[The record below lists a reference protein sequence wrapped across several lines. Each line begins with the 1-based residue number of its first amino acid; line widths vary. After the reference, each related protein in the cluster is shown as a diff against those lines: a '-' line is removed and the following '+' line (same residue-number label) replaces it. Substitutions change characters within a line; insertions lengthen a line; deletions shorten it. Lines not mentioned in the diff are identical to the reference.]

1 LFIFAS
7 SIWNKKVTTM
17 EEKANLTAERSLE
30 IITEQIERSRNVVAK
45 DTGQLLYLSG
55 LATMG
60 TAVMVALAN
69 GLSAS
74 PMGHLL
80 WLVLPIIIWLIMRI
94 HDKKQV
100 QAPVSLVG
108 TLVGRTWWSFGGIVI
123 GFYLFA
129 LIWNLLV
136 MRLYDNL
143 ATATQAMVTITPV
156 IILLMG
162 MAVAIT
168 GHILKRRW
176 LVLFGILGGLLVAF
190 CEYSGII
197 RAIIVYT
204 IASVKTIIVF
214 TLITPCLS
222 IFLFSLI
229 GLVIPGL
236 MLKKQNT

>member
-1 LFIFAS
+1 
-7 SIWNKKVTTM
+7 M
-17 EEKANLTAERSLE
+17 EENAKLTAERSLE
-30 IITEQIERSRNVVAK
+30 IITEQIERSRDVVAK
-45 DTGQLLYLSG
+45 DTGQSLYMSG

-60 TAVMVALAN
+60 TAVIVALVN

-74 PMGHLL
+74 PLGDLI
-80 WLVLPIIIWLIMRI
+80 WLVLPIIIWWIMRI
-94 HDKKQV
+94 RGKKQV

-129 LIWNLLV
+129 LIWNYLV
-136 MRLYDNL
+136 LSFYENL
-143 ATATQAMVTITPV
+143 ATATQAMVAITPV

-162 MAVAIT
+162 MAVSIT

-190 CEYSGII
+190 CEYSGVI
-197 RAIIVYT
+197 RAIVVYSV
-204 IASVKTIIVF
+204 ASVKTIIVF
-214 TLITPCLS
+214 NLITPCLS

-229 GLVIPGL
+229 GLMIPGL
-236 MLKKQNT
+236 MLKKQNP

>member
-1 LFIFAS
+1 
-7 SIWNKKVTTM
+7 M
-17 EEKANLTAERSLE
+17 EENANLTAERSLE

-45 DTGQLLYLSG
+45 DTGQLLYMSG

-60 TAVMVALAN
+60 TAVIVALAN

-74 PMGHLL
+74 PLGHLL

-94 HDKKQV
+94 HNKKQI

-108 TLVGRTWWSFGGIVI
+108 TLVVRTWWSFGGIVI

-129 LIWNLLV
+129 LIWNFLV
-136 MRLYDNL
+136 MRLYDDL
-143 ATATQAMVTITPV
+143 ATATQAMVAITPV

-236 MLKKQNT
+236 MLKKQNA

>member
-1 LFIFAS
+1 
-7 SIWNKKVTTM
+7 M

>member
-1 LFIFAS
+1 
-7 SIWNKKVTTM
+7 M
-17 EEKANLTAERSLE
+17 EENANLTAERSLE

-60 TAVMVALAN
+60 TAVIVALVN

-74 PMGHLL
+74 PMGQLL
-80 WLVLPIIIWLIMRI
+80 WLILPFIIWGIKRI

-108 TLVGRTWWSFGGIVI
+108 TLVVRTWWSFGGIVI

-129 LIWNLLV
+129 LIWNFLV
-136 MRLYDNL
+136 MRLYDDL
-143 ATATQAMVTITPV
+143 ATATQAMVAITPV

>member
-1 LFIFAS
+1 
-7 SIWNKKVTTM
+7 M
-17 EEKANLTAERSLE
+17 EENVNLTAERSLE

-55 LATMG
+55 LATMI

-74 PMGHLL
+74 PLGHLL
-80 WLVLPIIIWLIMRI
+80 WLALPIVIWWIMRI
-94 HDKKQV
+94 HYRKQV
-100 QAPVSLVG
+100 QVPVSLVG
-108 TLVGRTWWSFGGIVI
+108 TLVGRTWWTFGWIVI

-129 LIWNLLV
+129 LIWNYLILRLL
-136 MRLYDNL
+136 DNP
-143 ATATQAMVTITPV
+143 AIAAQAMVTITPV

-190 CEYSGII
+190 CEYSGVIS
-197 RAIIVYT
+197 T
-204 IASVKTIIVF
+204 LIAVSSTSARTIIVWE
-214 TLITPCLS
+214 LITPCLS

-229 GLVIPGL
+229 GLVIPGW
-236 MLKKQNT
+236 MLKKQNP

>member
-1 LFIFAS
+1 
-7 SIWNKKVTTM
+7 M
-17 EEKANLTAERSLE
+17 EENANLTAERSLE

-60 TAVMVALAN
+60 TAVIVALVN

-74 PMGHLL
+74 PMGQFL
-80 WLVLPIIIWLIMRI
+80 WLILPFIIWGIKRI

-108 TLVGRTWWSFGGIVI
+108 TLVVRTWWSFGCIVI

-129 LIWNLLV
+129 LIWNILV
-136 MRLYDNL
+136 LRLYDNL
-143 ATATQAMVTITPV
+143 TTATQAMVAITPV

-162 MAVAIT
+162 MAVAVT

-176 LVLFGILGGLLVAF
+176 LVLFGILGGLLVAI
-190 CEYSGII
+190 CEYSGFI
-197 RAIIVYT
+197 RAIIVYSV
-204 IASVKTIIVF
+204 ASVKTIIVLN
-214 TLITPCLS
+214 LITPCLS

-229 GLVIPGL
+229 GLVIPGW
-236 MLKKQNT
+236 MLKKQNQ

>member
-1 LFIFAS
+1 
-7 SIWNKKVTTM
+7 M
-17 EEKANLTAERSLE
+17 EENANLTAERSLE

-45 DTGQLLYLSG
+45 DTGQLLYMSG

-60 TAVMVALAN
+60 TAAMVALAN

-74 PMGHLL
+74 PLGHLL

-94 HDKKQV
+94 HNKKQI

-108 TLVGRTWWSFGGIVI
+108 TLVVRTWWSFGGIVI

-129 LIWNLLV
+129 LIWNFLV
-136 MRLYDNL
+136 MRLYDDL
-143 ATATQAMVTITPV
+143 ATATQAMVAITPV

-176 LVLFGILGGLLVAF
+176 LVLFGILGGLFVAF

-197 RAIIVYT
+197 RAIIVYSC
-204 IASVKTIIVF
+204 ASVKTIIVF
-214 TLITPCLS
+214 SLITPCLS

-236 MLKKQNT
+236 MLKKQNS

>member
-1 LFIFAS
+1 
-7 SIWNKKVTTM
+7 M
-17 EEKANLTAERSLE
+17 EENANLTAERSLE

-60 TAVMVALAN
+60 TAVIVALVN

-74 PMGHLL
+74 PMGQLL
-80 WLVLPIIIWLIMRI
+80 WLILPFIIWGIKRI

-108 TLVGRTWWSFGGIVI
+108 TLVCKTWWSFGYIVI

-129 LIWNLLV
+129 LIWNILV
-136 MRLYDNL
+136 LRLYDNL
-143 ATATQAMVTITPV
+143 TTATQAMVTITPV

-176 LVLFGILGGLLVAF
+176 LVLFGILGGLFVAF
-190 CEYSGII
+190 CEYSGVI
-197 RAIIVYT
+197 RAIIVYSV
-204 IASVKTIIVF
+204 ASVKTIIVLN
-214 TLITPCLS
+214 LITPCLS

-229 GLVIPGL
+229 GLVIPGW
-236 MLKKQNT
+236 MLKKQNP

>member
-1 LFIFAS
+1 
-7 SIWNKKVTTM
+7 M
-17 EEKANLTAERSLE
+17 EENANLTAERSLE

-45 DTGQLLYLSG
+45 DTGQSLYMSG

-60 TAVMVALAN
+60 TAVMVALVN

-74 PMGHLL
+74 TMGHLL
-80 WLVLPIIIWLIMRI
+80 WLVLPFIIWLIMHIR
-94 HDKKQV
+94 DKKQV

-108 TLVGRTWWSFGGIVI
+108 TLVGRTWWSFGFIVI

-129 LIWNLLV
+129 LVWNFLA

-143 ATATQAMVTITPV
+143 ATAASAMVSITPV

-176 LVLFGILGGLLVAF
+176 LVLFGILGGLFVAV
-190 CEYSGII
+190 CEYSGVI
-197 RAIIVYT
+197 RAIIVNSVE
-204 IASVKTIIVF
+204 SVKAIIVLN
-214 TLITPCLS
+214 LITPCLS
-222 IFLFSLI
+222 VFLFSFI
-229 GLVIPGL
+229 GLVIPGW
-236 MLKKQNT
+236 MLKRQNP

>member
-1 LFIFAS
+1 
-7 SIWNKKVTTM
+7 M
-17 EEKANLTAERSLE
+17 EENANLTAERSLE

-55 LATMG
+55 LAAMG
-60 TAVMVALAN
+60 TAVIVALVN

-74 PMGHLL
+74 PLGHLL

-94 HDKKQV
+94 RDKKQV

-108 TLVGRTWWSFGGIVI
+108 TLVGKTWWSFGCIVI

-129 LIWNLLV
+129 LIWNFLV

-143 ATATQAMVTITPV
+143 ATATQAMVAITPV

-176 LVLFGILGGLLVAF
+176 LVLFGILGGLFVAF
-190 CEYSGII
+190 CEYSGVF
-197 RAIIVYT
+197 RAIVIN
-204 IASVKTIIVF
+204 IASVKAIIVF
-214 TLITPCLS
+214 CLITPCLS

>member
-1 LFIFAS
+1 
-7 SIWNKKVTTM
+7 M
-17 EEKANLTAERSLE
+17 EENANLTAERSLE

-60 TAVMVALAN
+60 TAVIVALVD

-74 PMGHLL
+74 PMGQFL
-80 WLVLPIIIWLIMRI
+80 WLVLPFIIWGIKRI

-108 TLVGRTWWSFGGIVI
+108 TLVVRTWWSFGCIVI

-129 LIWNLLV
+129 LIWNILV
-136 MRLYDNL
+136 LRLHDDL
-143 ATATQAMVTITPV
+143 TTATQAMVAITPV

-176 LVLFGILGGLLVAF
+176 LVLFGILGGLLVAI
-190 CEYSGII
+190 CEYSGAI
-197 RAIIVYT
+197 RAIIVYSC
-204 IASVKTIIVF
+204 ASVKAIIVLN
-214 TLITPCLS
+214 LITPCLS

-229 GLVIPGL
+229 GLVIPGW
-236 MLKKQNT
+236 MLKKQNP

>member
-1 LFIFAS
+1 
-7 SIWNKKVTTM
+7 M
-17 EEKANLTAERSLE
+17 EENANLTAERSLE

-60 TAVMVALAN
+60 IAVIVALVN

-74 PMGHLL
+74 PLGQLL

-94 HDKKQV
+94 HDRKQV
-100 QAPVSLVG
+100 QTPVSLVG
-108 TLVGRTWWSFGGIVI
+108 TLVRKTWWTFGWIVI

-129 LIWNLLV
+129 LIWNYLILRLV
-136 MRLYDNL
+136 DNP
-143 ATATQAMVTITPV
+143 AIAAPSMVSITPV

-190 CEYSGII
+190 CEYSGVI
-197 RAIIVYT
+197 RATVVSGASVKAIIV
-204 IASVKTIIVF
+204 F
-214 TLITPCLS
+214 HLIEPCLYV
-222 IFLFSLI
+222 FLFSLI

-236 MLKKQNT
+236 MLKKQNP

>member
-1 LFIFAS
+1 
-7 SIWNKKVTTM
+7 M

-45 DTGQLLYLSG
+45 DTGQLLYMSG

-60 TAVMVALAN
+60 TAAMVALAN

-74 PMGHLL
+74 PLGHLL

-94 HDKKQV
+94 NKKQI

-108 TLVGRTWWSFGGIVI
+108 TLVVRTWWSFGGIVI

-129 LIWNLLV
+129 LIWNFLV
-136 MRLYDNL
+136 MRLYDDL
-143 ATATQAMVTITPV
+143 ATATQAMVAITPV

-176 LVLFGILGGLLVAF
+176 LVLFGILGGLLVDF

-197 RAIIVYT
+197 RAIIVYSV
-204 IASVKTIIVF
+204 ASVKTIIVF
-214 TLITPCLS
+214 SLITPCLS

-229 GLVIPGL
+229 GLVIPGW

>member
-1 LFIFAS
+1 
-7 SIWNKKVTTM
+7 M
-17 EEKANLTAERSLE
+17 EENANLTAERSLE

-60 TAVMVALAN
+60 IAVIVALVN
-69 GLSAS
+69 SLSAT
-74 PMGHLL
+74 PMGQLL
-80 WLVLPIIIWLIMRI
+80 WLVLPFIIWGIKRI

-108 TLVGRTWWSFGGIVI
+108 TLVVRTWWSFGGIVI

-129 LIWNLLV
+129 LIWNFLV

-162 MAVAIT
+162 MAVAVT

-197 RAIIVYT
+197 RAIIVYSC
-204 IASVKTIIVF
+204 ASVKTIIVF
-214 TLITPCLS
+214 SLITPCLS

-236 MLKKQNT
+236 MLKKQNP

>member
-1 LFIFAS
+1 
-7 SIWNKKVTTM
+7 M

-60 TAVMVALAN
+60 IAVIVALVN

-74 PMGHLL
+74 PLGQLL

-94 HDKKQV
+94 HDRKQV

-108 TLVGRTWWSFGGIVI
+108 TLVRKTWWTFGWIVL

-129 LIWNLLV
+129 LIWNILV
-136 MRLYDNL
+136 LRLYDNL
-143 ATATQAMVTITPV
+143 TTATQAMVAITPV

-176 LVLFGILGGLLVAF
+176 LVLFGILGGLLVAI
-190 CEYSGII
+190 CEYSGVI
-197 RAIIVYT
+197 RAIIVYSV
-204 IASVKTIIVF
+204 ASVKTIIVLN
-214 TLITPCLS
+214 LITPCLS
-222 IFLFSLI
+222 IFFFSLI
-229 GLVIPGL
+229 GLVIPGW
-236 MLKKQNT
+236 MLKKQNP

>member
-1 LFIFAS
+1 
-7 SIWNKKVTTM
+7 M
-17 EEKANLTAERSLE
+17 EKNANLTAERSLE
-30 IITEQIERSRNVVAK
+30 IITEQIERSRIVVAK

-60 TAVMVALAN
+60 TAIMVALAN
-69 GLSAS
+69 GLSSS
-74 PMGHLL
+74 PMGQLL
-80 WLVLPIIIWLIMRI
+80 WLVLPFIIWGIKRI
-94 HDKKQV
+94 HDNKQV

-108 TLVGRTWWSFGGIVI
+108 TLVCKTWWSFGYIVI

-129 LIWNLLV
+129 LIWNFLV
-136 MRLYDNL
+136 MRLYDDL

-168 GHILKRRW
+168 GQILKRRW
-176 LVLFGILGGLLVAF
+176 LVLFGILGGLFVAF

-197 RAIIVYT
+197 RAIIVYSS
-204 IASVKTIIVF
+204 ASVKTIIVF
-214 TLITPCLS
+214 NLITPCLS

-229 GLVIPGL
+229 GLVIPGWL
-236 MLKKQNT
+236 LKKQNP

>member
-1 LFIFAS
+1 
-7 SIWNKKVTTM
+7 M
-17 EEKANLTAERSLE
+17 EENANLTAERSLE

-45 DTGQLLYLSG
+45 DTGQSLYLSG

-60 TAVMVALAN
+60 TAVTVALAN
-69 GLSAS
+69 GLSGS
-74 PMGHLL
+74 PLGRLL

-108 TLVGRTWWSFGGIVI
+108 TLVGKTWWTFGGIVI

-129 LIWNLLV
+129 LIWNYLAS
-136 MRLYDNL
+136 RLFDNP
-143 ATATQAMVTITPV
+143 ATAVQAMVTITPV

-176 LVLFGILGGLLVAF
+176 LVLFGIIGGLLVAF
-190 CEYSGII
+190 CGYSGVVS
-197 RAIIVYT
+197 AIIVHSN
-204 IASVKTIIVF
+204 ASVKTII
-214 TLITPCLS
+214 TLHLIQPCVYV
-222 IFLFSLI
+222 FLFSLI
-229 GLVIPGL
+229 GLVIPGW
-236 MLKKQNT
+236 MLKKQNP

>member
-1 LFIFAS
+1 
-7 SIWNKKVTTM
+7 M

-45 DTGQLLYLSG
+45 DTGQLLYMSG

-60 TAVMVALAN
+60 TAAMVALAN

-74 PMGHLL
+74 PLGHLL

-94 HDKKQV
+94 HNKKQI

-108 TLVGRTWWSFGGIVI
+108 TLVVRTWWSFGGIVI

-129 LIWNLLV
+129 LIWNFLV
-136 MRLYDNL
+136 MRLYDDL
-143 ATATQAMVTITPV
+143 ATATQAMVAITPV

-197 RAIIVYT
+197 RAIIVYSV
-204 IASVKTIIVF
+204 ASVKTIIVF
-214 TLITPCLS
+214 SLITPCLS

-229 GLVIPGL
+229 GLVIPGW

>member
-1 LFIFAS
+1 
-7 SIWNKKVTTM
+7 M
-17 EEKANLTAERSLE
+17 EENANLTAERSLE

-45 DTGQLLYLSG
+45 DTGQLLYMSG

-60 TAVMVALAN
+60 TAVIVALAN

-74 PMGHLL
+74 PLGHLL

-94 HDKKQV
+94 HNKKQI

-108 TLVGRTWWSFGGIVI
+108 TLVVRTWWSFGGIVI

-129 LIWNLLV
+129 LIWNFLV
-136 MRLYDNL
+136 MRLYDDL
-143 ATATQAMVTITPV
+143 ATATQAMVAITPV

>member
-1 LFIFAS
+1 
-7 SIWNKKVTTM
+7 M

-45 DTGQLLYLSG
+45 DTGQLLYMSG

-60 TAVMVALAN
+60 TAVIVALAN

-74 PMGHLL
+74 PLGHLL

-94 HDKKQV
+94 HNKKQI

-108 TLVGRTWWSFGGIVI
+108 TLVVRTWWSFGGIVI

-129 LIWNLLV
+129 LIWNFLV
-136 MRLYDNL
+136 MRLYDDL
-143 ATATQAMVTITPV
+143 ATATQAMVAITPV

>member
-1 LFIFAS
+1 
-7 SIWNKKVTTM
+7 M
-17 EEKANLTAERSLE
+17 EENANLTAERSLE

-45 DTGQLLYLSG
+45 DTGQSLYLSG

-60 TAVMVALAN
+60 TAVMVALVN
-69 GLSAS
+69 GLSAT
-74 PMGHLL
+74 PLGHLL
-80 WLVLPIIIWLIMRI
+80 WLVLPIVIWWIMHIR
-94 HDKKQV
+94 DKKQV
-100 QAPVSLVG
+100 QAPVTLVG

-129 LIWNLLV
+129 LVWNFIV

-162 MAVAIT
+162 MAVAVT

-176 LVLFGILGGLLVAF
+176 LVSFGIIGGLLVAF
-190 CEYSGII
+190 CEYSGVIG
-197 RAIIVYT
+197 AIIVYSV
-204 IASVKTIIVF
+204 ASVKAIIVLN
-214 TLITPCLS
+214 LIMPCLS

-229 GLVIPGL
+229 GLVIPGW
-236 MLKKQNT
+236 MLKKQNP